1 MKPEKPEKVLTI
13 CPYCGTGCSLYL
25 NVENGKIVGVEPDNL
40 HPVNEGELCIKGYF
54 GYKYV
59 HDSRRL
65 TSPLIKKDG
74 DFIPVSW
81 DEALDYVAGH
91 LKQIKQE
98 SGPDAFAL
106 FSSARSINEDNYMA
120 QKFTRAVMGTNNV
133 DHCACL

>member
-1 MKPEKPEKVLTI
+1 MQQKETNKVLTV
-13 CPYCGTGCSLYL
+13 CPYCGTGCGLYI
-25 NVENGKIVGVEPDNL
+25 NVENGRIAGIEGDEL
-40 HPVNEGELCIKGYF
+40 HPINKGELCIKGYY

-59 HDSRRL
+59 NDARRL

-74 DFIPVSW
+74 TLVPVSW
-81 DEALDYVAGH
+81 DEALDYVAGR

-120 QKFTRAVMGTNNV
+120 QKF
-133 DHCACL
+133 